1 MNHMTWEQYT
11 EGLGSLTPGK
21 SKKYLLGPPFCFV
34 ATHLLAFTSTYS
46 QATLCRPGVTA
57 PGHALYGDQGDS
69 ILLATT
75 LQTCL
80 LPFYTLDSCSL
91 SFAPPNIF
99 GRHASWEPKGK
110 TKARKSFLFCSIKFW
125 FILLHMKLMKES
137 KGSNPGSG

>member
-1 MNHMTWEQYT
+1 MWVSHIEEQEIQVWREHT
-11 EGLGSLTPGK
+11 DVNKPHG
-21 SKKYLLGPPFCFV
+21 
-34 ATHLLAFTSTYS
+34 AH
-46 QATLCRPGVTA
+46 PGVTA

-110 TKARKSFLFCSIKFW
+110 PKALKSISFCSMKFR

-137 KGSNPGSG
+137 KGSNPGSE